1 MDRRKFMVSG
11 AAGSAVALASAPAL
25 IGAPALAQIVAD
37 DRLYGYPGTLQPFG
51 ADVYRE
57 RRARLMAQMK
67 DGIAVVYGP
76 RQINLDSTVA
86 EVDTAN
92 SDFFYLTGI
101 RDVAGAAL
109 LLMPT
114 ERYREVLYL
123 PNRNPDT
130 DRFEGISLPIGGQVR
145 NRTGFSHVSRIGG
158 LAPALSE
165 VASRVATM
173 RYLGAL
179 VSPDVA
185 VPRELDLYSRVA
197 ARVPGTTT
205 VNNAN
210 LIRAMRA
217 AKEPRELDL
226 IRKAIAI
233 TGMGHRA
240 AMQAARPGMTERQ
253 LRIVIEDAFR
263 RGGTDRLA
271 YPSIVGVARNSTVL
285 HYQNG
290 ENVIRAGDLILVDA
304 GCEYQYYASDVT
316 RTFPV
321 DGRFTPEQ
329 RGIYETVLAAQE
341 AGAAT
346 LRAGVVY
353 DEAQVAAN
361 RVMDR
366 AGHRDDFWHG
376 LGHFV
381 GLDVHDVGDY
391 AKPLQA
397 NSVVTVEPGIY
408 LPDRE
413 IGVRIEDDFLVTAA
427 GVENMSRAIP
437 RTVAEIEGI
446 MAAR

>member
-1 MDRRKFMVSG
+1 MFDRRGFMAAG
-11 AAGSAVALASAPAL
+11 AAASALASTRT
-25 IGAPALAQIVAD
+25 LAQVVAD
-37 DRLYGYPGTLQPFG
+37 DRLYGYPGQIAPFG
-51 ADVYRE
+51 PDVYRE

-67 DGIAVVYGP
+67 DGVAVVYGP
-76 RQINLDSTVA
+76 REINLDSTVA
-86 EVDTAN
+86 EVDTGN

-130 DRFEGISLPIGGQVR
+130 ERFEGVALPIGNEVR
-145 NRTGFSHVSRIGG
+145 RRTGFERVSRIGG
-158 LAPALSE
+158 LAPSLSE
-165 VASRVATM
+165 VAARVGTM
-173 RYLGAL
+173 RYLGPL
-179 VSPDVA
+179 VSPDA
-185 VPRELDLYSRVA
+185 AIPRELDLYSRVA
-197 ARVPGTTT
+197 ARVPGTST

-210 LIRAMRA
+210 LIRAMRE
-217 AKEPRELDL
+217 AKEPRELAL
-226 IRKAIAI
+226 IRKAIEI
-233 TGMGHRA
+233 SGLGHVA
-240 AMQAARPGMTERQ
+240 AMKAARPGMTERQ
-253 LRIVIEDAFR
+253 LRLVIEDAFR
-263 RGGTDRLA
+263 RAGTDRLA

-304 GCEYQYYASDVT
+304 GCEYRYYASDIT

-329 RGIYETVLAAQE
+329 RGIYETVLAAQD
-341 AGAAT
+341 AGARA
-346 LRAGVVY
+346 LRAGIVY

-361 RVMDR
+361 QVMDR

-391 AKPLQA
+391 ARPLPA
-397 NSVVTVEPGIY
+397 NAVVTIEPGIY

-413 IGVRIEDDFLVTAA
+413 IGVRIEDDYLITATGAQNLSA
-427 GVENMSRAIP
+427 GIP
-437 RTVAEIEGI
+437 RTVAEIEAV